1 MWLKEG
7 DQNTKYFHSLVKEG
21 SSVNKIFSIQDRD
34 GVTLTEKEQ
43 INGKFVRF
51 FIDLLGSKHE
61 NVSMDRIEAML
72 DVIPKLVLVDQNS
85 NLVKPILLEK
95 VKSTLFW
102 LGNDKALGLDGFPAL
117 FFQKKWDILG
127 KELWEVVEES
137 RARGFILKDLKNTFI
152 ALVPKKKT

>member
-85 NLVKPILLEK
+85 NLVKECITVNNIFSIQDGDGVSLTEQEQINGEAIRYFTYLL
-95 VKSTLFW
+95 
-102 LGNDKALGLDGFPAL
+102 G
-117 FFQKKWDILG
+117 
-127 KELWEVVEES
+127 
-137 RARGFILKDLKNTFI
+137 
-152 ALVPKKKT
+152 